1 MAASTIRTIWGL
13 AKCKELLLTDDE
25 LHWLVAAHTG
35 KDSIRK
41 LSQKEIK
48 LVIGVLVN
56 MKLSAT
62 KNKKSIRQ
70 ISGNVGTGNQRRK
83 IYKLAQALGWQDEQK
98 VNGMCKR
105 MFNIDCV
112 EWLDYKQCSKL
123 IEALKAMT
131 QRADNGGETDERLQ
145 D

>member
-13 AKCKELLLTDDE
+13 AKCKELMLTDYE

-41 LSQKEIK
+41 LSQKEINI
-48 LVIGVLVN
+48 VAGVLVN
-56 MKLSAT
+56 MKRCAT
-62 KNKKSIRQ
+62 RNERHARQ
-70 ISGNVGTGNQRRK
+70 VPGNAGTENQRRK
-83 IYKLAQALGWQDEQK
+83 IYKLAQALGWNDESK

-105 MFNIDCV
+105 MFSIDCV
-112 EWLDYKQCSKL
+112 EWLDYRQCSKL

-131 QRADNGGETDERLQ
+131 QRVGTGGETDERL
-145 D
+145 